1 MRQPAAALER
11 STVRRVGR
19 RLAPFL
25 LLLFVAC
32 YLDRVNVGFAALQM
46 NRALGLSAAAYGLG
60 AGVFFLGYC
69 VLEVPSNLALA
80 RVGARRWI
88 ARIMISWGVISS
100 ATMLARGPASFYL
113 LRFLLG
119 AAEAGFFPGIIYY
132 LGEWFPARARAR
144 VVARFMVAL
153 PVAGVISGPLSGA
166 LLGLQGRLGLAGWQ
180 WLFLA
185 EGIPSVLLGF
195 VALAFLT
202 DRPEDAAWL
211 PAPERAWLVAQLRG
225 EREDCLQRHA
235 RGVRRALASGIV
247 WRLGLLQGLSLTSG
261 LYALGFWLPAIVKAF
276 SGASDLRVGILS
288 AAPYLA
294 AAVGMLLIGAHS
306 DRNGDRCGH
315 IALCSLAAAVGFAAS
330 AVLHA
335 PALALGALGL
345 AAAGTFGAMGPFF
358 ALPAGFLTGDGA
370 AAGIALIN
378 SLANVTG
385 FAVPYGVGLLRDA
398 TGGYTAGL
406 ATLAFLPLAGA
417 ALALALSRVPQLGPA
432 AYPIPAPA
440 PGAAA

>member
-1 MRQPAAALER
+1 MRQPADALER
-11 STVRRVGR
+11 ATVRRVGR
-19 RLAPFL
+19 RLVPFL

-69 VLEVPSNLALA
+69 VLEIPSNLALA

-88 ARIMISWGVISS
+88 ARIMISWGVISA
-100 ATMLARGPASFYL
+100 ATMLARGVGSFYL

-119 AAEAGFFPGIIYY
+119 AAEAGFFPGVIYY

-144 VVARFMVAL
+144 VIARFMVAL
-153 PVAGVISGPLSGA
+153 PIAGIVSGPLSGA

-180 WLFLA
+180 WVFLV
-185 EGIPSVLLGF
+185 EGIPSILLGF

-211 PAPERAWLVAQLRG
+211 PEPERAWLVARLRG
-225 EREDCLQRHA
+225 ERERCLQRHA
-235 RGVRRALASGIV
+235 HGVRRALASGIV

-261 LYALGFWLPAIVKAF
+261 LYALGFWLPAIVKAS
-276 SGASDLRVGILS
+276 SGASDLRVGVLS
-288 AAPYLA
+288 AVPYLT
-294 AAVGMLLIGAHS
+294 AAVGMVLIGAHS
-306 DRNGDRCGH
+306 DRSGDRCAH
-315 IALCSLAAAVGFAAS
+315 IALCSLATALGFAAS
-330 AVLHA
+330 AFLHA
-335 PALALGALGL
+335 PALALAALGL
-345 AAAGTFGAMGPFF
+345 AAVGTFGAMGPFF

-398 TGGYTAGL
+398 TGGYAAGL
-406 ATLAFLPLAGA
+406 AALAFLPLAGA
-417 ALALALSRVPQLGPA
+417 ALALGLSRAPQLAPA
-432 AYPIPAPA
+432 AYPVVA